1 MKTLVFRKKLD
12 NREEVLFIS
21 NQIRRHTLSEGRL
34 IKIEEGLRP
43 IGIAV
48 MLSRER
54 KDWMLEG
61 RSLDEHEVTRRW
73 PDQIDV

>member
-1 MKTLVFRKKLD
+1 MKTLVFRKKHD

-21 NQIRRHTLSEGRL
+21 NQIRRHTLREGRL
-34 IKIEEGLRP
+34 VKIEEGLRP
-43 IGIAV
+43 ISIAV

-61 RSLDEHEVTRRW
+61 RALDEHEVTRRW
-73 PDQIDV
+73 PDQLDV

>member
-1 MKTLVFRKKLD
+1 MKTLVFRKKHD

-21 NQIRRHTLSEGRL
+21 NQIRRHTLSGGRL

-54 KDWMLEG
+54 KEWMLEG
-61 RSLDEHEVTRRW
+61 RALDEHEVTRRW
-73 PDQIDV
+73 PDQLDV

>member
-1 MKTLVFRKKLD
+1 MKTLVFRKKHD

-21 NQIRRHTLSEGRL
+21 NQIRRHTLREGRL
-34 IKIEEGLRP
+34 VKIEEGLRP

-61 RSLDEHEVTRRW
+61 RALDEHEVTRRW
-73 PDQIDV
+73 PDQLDV